1 MSFIE
6 TYDSETYYS
15 NVGNLL
21 FPKETEI
28 SFNRPT
34 INYQFYVYVIF

>member
-6 TYDSETYYS
+6 TYDSEIYYS
-15 NVGNLL
+15 TIGNLL

-28 SFNRPT
+28 GFNQP
-34 INYQFYVYVIF
+34 IIDYQFYVYDIF